1 MLLQLQLAELLLLLL
16 GLPVLLLAL
25 LLLLSFLPP
34 RPLSFL
40 PFPPPRVGW
49 ALSVLRVQ
57 AWRIGTGE
65 VEALIAP
72 SRFKNQPGPGPY
84 CT

>member
-16 GLPVLLLAL
+16 GLPVWLLAL
-25 LLLLSFLPP
+25 LLLLFFLPP

-40 PFPPPRVGW
+40 LFPPPRVCR

-57 AWRIGTGE
+57 A
-65 VEALIAP
+65 
-72 SRFKNQPGPGPY
+72 
-84 CT
+84 